1 MAEQRLEFADH
12 LMGMMF
18 DPKHHC
24 KYCEEE
30 QAGNRTYR
38 TLLRTIKKNSPI
50 PLTKGVIIC
59 QGYIMIRSN
68 KNIARNGHRGCTC
81 CVPRES
87 AKIIRKRENNAWKKE
102 WK

>member
-30 QAGNRTYR
+30 G
-38 TLLRTIKKNSPI
+38 
-50 PLTKGVIIC
+50 
-59 QGYIMIRSN
+59 
-68 KNIARNGHRGCTC
+68 
-81 CVPRES
+81 
-87 AKIIRKRENNAWKKE
+87 
-102 WK
+102 